1 MAQKTLETHAQP
13 QIVVEH
19 IGNEL
24 SVKGWDRPQV
34 LARSSSDNDIL
45 LEERDN
51 RIVVRAAADCVL
63 YVPAKA
69 TLAVHQVGT
78 HARFK
83 ALGGD
88 LTIGQ
93 VGADLI
99 LRDVSACQV
108 EKALADLSAKRVRG
122 DLLVKHIGGNAIIR
136 DVDGQFSAD
145 GIGGQLHLRD
155 VSGGITV
162 EVGGNASIDFSP
174 VPWQGYAI
182 QAGGNI
188 RCRVPGDA
196 NVNFEI
202 INGAQDIRIK
212 TPDRSEKL
220 NEGEYTFTLGEG
232 GAQVKLAAGGSVRVL
247 ASATTWEATEH
258 IDVDFGAELGSV
270 AEEIAKQAT
279 SQLEAQLDMISAH
292 LDAKLSGLASAIP
305 QAGLS
310 EERAQEIQARLEA
323 ARERAAQRAE
333 AAAERARARLE
344 LKIAAAQRKAERKAR
359 AAAAR
364 AARKA
369 GRKRGHSRFS
379 HPSPFEPS
387 DPVSDDERLLILQ
400 MLQDQKI
407 TLEQAEQL
415 LAAVEGKG
423 D

>member
-1 MAQKTLETHAQP
+1 MSQKTLETHAQP

-24 SVKGWDRPQV
+24 SVKGWDRSQV
-34 LARSSSDNDIL
+34 LVRSSSDNDIL
-45 LEERDN
+45 LEEGEDH
-51 RIVVRAAADCVL
+51 IVIRAAADCVL
-63 YVPAKA
+63 YVPVKA
-69 TLAVHQVGT
+69 ELDVRQVGT

-93 VGADLI
+93 VGADLV
-99 LRDVSACQV
+99 LRDVSACRV
-108 EKALADLSAKRVRG
+108 EKTLADLSAKRVRG
-122 DLLVKHIGGNAIIR
+122 DLLVKNIGGNAIVR
-136 DVDGQFSAD
+136 DVDGQFSAG

-162 EVGGNASIDFSP
+162 EVGGNASVDFSP
-174 VPWQGYAI
+174 VPWQVYAI

-196 NVNFEI
+196 NVDFEI
-202 INGAQDIRIK
+202 INGAQDIGIK
-212 TPDRSEKL
+212 TPGRSEKL
-220 NEGEYTFTLGEG
+220 REGEHTFTLGEG
-232 GAQVKLAAGGSVRVL
+232 GAQVKLAAGGSVRIW
-247 ASATTWEATEH
+247 ASTTEWEAAEH
-258 IDVDFGAELGSV
+258 LDVDFGAELGSV
-270 AEEIAKQAT
+270 AEEIAERAT
-279 SQLEAQLDMISAH
+279 SQLEAQLDMINAQ
-292 LDAKLSGLASAIP
+292 LEAQLSGLASAIP

-310 EERAQEIQARLEA
+310 EERAREIQERLEA

-369 GRKRGHSRFS
+369 KRKKGH
-379 HPSPFEPS
+379 PAPLDPS

-400 MLQDQKI
+400 MLQDKRI

-415 LAAVEGKG
+415 LDVLEGKG